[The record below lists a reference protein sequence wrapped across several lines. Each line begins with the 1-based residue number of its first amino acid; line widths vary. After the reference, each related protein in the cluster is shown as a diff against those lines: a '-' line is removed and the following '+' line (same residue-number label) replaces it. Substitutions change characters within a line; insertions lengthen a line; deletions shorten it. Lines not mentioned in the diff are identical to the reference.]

1 VTRIA
6 LALTLYDVVLLDMSK
21 NRAYVA
27 GLDLNDSNPRFSGRM
42 KSLTVTE
49 AKSRLGD
56 LVDRAL
62 RSEPI
67 FLRRGKRMVQIV
79 PATVPDPVPVLP
91 EGALT
96 MTEDRIAF
104 INSMPDDSDPPPR

>member
-1 VTRIA
+1 MR
-6 LALTLYDVVLLDMSK
+6 
-21 NRAYVA
+21 
-27 GLDLNDSNPRFSGRM
+27 P
-42 KSLTVTE
+42 LTVAE

-56 LVDRAL
+56 LVDLAL

-79 PATVPDPVPVLP
+79 PATVPDPIPVFQ

-96 MTEDRIAF
+96 MTEDRMAF
-104 INSMPDDSDPPPR
+104 INSMPADADPPPR

>member
-1 VTRIA
+1 
-6 LALTLYDVVLLDMSK
+6 MSHHGA
-21 NRAYVA
+21 NDA
-27 GLDLNDSNPRFSGRM
+27 GVIDKVRLQVRLSDRM
-42 KSLTVTE
+42 KPLTVTE
-49 AKSRLGD
+49 AKPRLGN

-79 PATVPDPVPVLP
+79 PAAIPEPIPVLP

-96 MTEDRIAF
+96 MTEERVAF
-104 INSMPDDSDPPPR
+104 INSMPAEADPLAQ

>member
-1 VTRIA
+1 MEQISSA
-6 LALTLYDVVLLDMSK
+6 LDADRYADLLS
-21 NRAYVA
+21 V
-27 GLDLNDSNPRFSGRM
+27 RM
-42 KSLTVTE
+42 KPLTITQ
-49 AKSRLGD
+49 AKPRLGN

-67 FLRRGKRMVQIV
+67 FLRRGGRIVQIV
-79 PATVPDPVPVLP
+79 PAAVPDPIPVIP

-104 INSMPDDSDPPPR
+104 INSMPADSDPLAR